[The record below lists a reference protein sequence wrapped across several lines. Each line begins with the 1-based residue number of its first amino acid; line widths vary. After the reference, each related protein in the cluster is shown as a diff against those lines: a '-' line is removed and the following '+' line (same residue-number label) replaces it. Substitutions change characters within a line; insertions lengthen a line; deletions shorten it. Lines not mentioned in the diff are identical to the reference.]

1 MLARARSI
9 RPIVQLWCFGLNI
22 GHGINNHI
30 SDTMANVLAE
40 ILMADVWNVY
50 PNLKIWNK
58 LMHGGEVRVLLDT
71 LNSSFVYFPLV

>member
-22 GHGINNHI
+22 GYGINNHV

-40 ILMADVWNVY
+40 IIMADVWN
-50 PNLKIWNK
+50 L
-58 LMHGGEVRVLLDT
+58 RQT
-71 LNSSFVYFPLV
+71 

>member
-22 GHGINNHI
+22 GHGIKNHI

-40 ILMADVWNVY
+40 ILMADVWNLY
-50 PNLKIWNK
+50 PNLKIWNES
-58 LMHGGEVRVLLDT
+58 MREGEVRVLLNT
-71 LNSSFVYFPLV
+71 LSFS